1 MKGLLSILV
10 FLCLILMSTQD
21 VASID
26 ICRRDTNVKLSSVE
40 KTIKDRALQ
49 QHHESVFD
57 LAENCDYIHILS
69 KLSRERN
76 NSNNSLRSENKYHS
90 DQLLKDFNIRQ
101 HTCELISTLHI
112 IDTSSLHYRFAH
124 FIYELR
130 RIII

>member
-101 HTCELISTLHI
+101 RTCELISTLHI

-130 RIII
+130 RNII

>member
-101 HTCELISTLHI
+101 RTCELISTLHI
-112 IDTSSLHYRFAH
+112 IDTSSLHYRVAH

>member
-101 HTCELISTLHI
+101 RTCELISTLHI

>member
-69 KLSRERN
+69 KLSRRRN

-101 HTCELISTLHI
+101 RTCELISTLHI

>member
-57 LAENCDYIHILS
+57 LAENSDYIHILS

-101 HTCELISTLHI
+101 RTCELISTLHI

>member
-101 HTCELISTLHI
+101 RTCELITTLHI

>member
-76 NSNNSLRSENKYHS
+76 NSNNSLRSENKYYS

-101 HTCELISTLHI
+101 RTCELISTLHI

>member
-26 ICRRDTNVKLSSVE
+26 ICRRDTNIKLSSVE

-101 HTCELISTLHI
+101 RTCELISTLHI